1 MRCVLL
7 GTGFMITP
15 LALLALSVLVFI
27 VGTEVRVRTEGG
39 LLASRFG
46 NWFRNYEGS
55 LPAYTS
61 LLK

>member
-1 MRCVLL
+1 
-7 GTGFMITP
+7 
-15 LALLALSVLVFI
+15 VFI